1 MGEAEALT
9 KSILHHIELGK
20 LLEQGLH
27 HVDNEWDENKK
38 CFNNHQQYPIENGFQ
53 EHDKNLNKTESCVN
67 MGEVGGIVF
76 LTVGLGLSLLVQLVT
91 QLDDPC

>member
-1 MGEAEALT
+1 MGEAEAA
-9 KSILHHIELGK
+9 KKGILHQIELGK
-20 LLEQGLH
+20 LLKQGLQ

-38 CFNNHQQYPIENGFQ
+38 CSNNHQQYPIENGRQ
-53 EHDKNLNKTESCVN
+53 EDDQNLNETEPCVK

>member
-1 MGEAEALT
+1 MGEAEAVKKKAFCIRLNFENC
-9 KSILHHIELGK
+9 SCR
-20 LLEQGLH
+20 LH

-38 CFNNHQQYPIENGFQ
+38 CSNNHQQYPIENGEEDDQ
-53 EHDKNLNKTESCVN
+53 NLNETEPCVK

>member
-53 EHDKNLNKTESCVN
+53 EHDKNLNKTVWTWGKWGESS
-67 MGEVGGIVF
+67 F
-76 LTVGLGLSLLVQLVT
+76 SLLV
-91 QLDDPC
+91 

>member
-1 MGEAEALT
+1 M
-9 KSILHHIELGK
+9 
-20 LLEQGLH
+20 
-27 HVDNEWDENKK
+27 DNEWDENKK
-38 CFNNHQQYPIENGFQ
+38 CFNNHQKYPIENKN
-53 EHDKNLNKTESCVN
+53 DKDLIETEPCVK

>member
-1 MGEAEALT
+1 MDL
-9 KSILHHIELGK
+9 
-20 LLEQGLH
+20 
-27 HVDNEWDENKK
+27 EWDESKK
-38 CFNNHQQYPIENGFQ
+38 CFNNHQQYPIENKN
-53 EHDKNLNKTESCVN
+53 DKDLIETEPCVK